1 MTYKPV
7 TAADMLAREPQHI
20 RDAVKARA
28 DQLIEEYTL
37 RQVREAVDLTQAEVA
52 LAAGATQDQISKVER
67 RADLMVSTLEK
78 HIQALG
84 GRLRLAVEFPD
95 RPSVAI
101 NLKGGRP
108 VAPSRQIADEIAQRS
123 PGLRCHLVSIEYPRR
138 R

>member
-7 TAADMLAREPQHI
+7 TAAEMLARQPQDVQ
-20 RDAVKARA
+20 DAVKARA

-37 RQVREAVDLTQAEVA
+37 RQVREALDLTQAEVA
-52 LAAGATQDQISKVER
+52 EAAGASQDQISKLER

-95 RPSVAI
+95 RPSVSI
-101 NLKGGRP
+101 KLKGGRP
-108 VAPSRQIADEIAQRS
+108 VARS
-123 PGLRCHLVSIEYPRR
+123 AKRTSAA
-138 R
+138 

>member
-108 VAPSRQIADEIAQRS
+108 VARS
-123 PGLRCHLVSIEYPRR
+123 TKRIKAA
-138 R
+138 